1 MKRVLSIVCVLA
13 SGLGAGAVAQAARP
27 AVASAVPVTGT
38 TRVAVINFQQAVGQT
53 NEFQRDLAQLRQKYE
68 PRQKALQQQAEQI
81 KQLQKQLQ
89 QTSASLTPLQREEK
103 VNAINDKEKSFQ
115 RAAQDL
121 RSDEQSAAQEK
132 FQEVEQKVFNEV
144 STYAHE
150 KGFGLVLDSGLQT
163 SSVVYSA
170 PGTDMTEAVVKAYN
184 AKSGIAPVPAPVPS
198 APAPSAPPKQ

>member
-1 MKRVLSIVCVLA
+1 MKRLLSIVCVFA